1 MRTNRSSLNRPALMV
16 LALMLG
22 ACASPRENAIF
33 VTKTSLSV
41 FDAETVPAGVSVAYD
56 RVEGYAGPRFENGKV
71 FPVVGVI
78 ETEGQGI
85 FREIRQMYATGRA
98 AELLTAGG
106 TVNAGAT
113 EPQALAR
120 DGAAAPSTS
129 PPVLFFATSTVLGLK
144 LAFQASNYAPE
155 SLTLGY
161 KRKEA
166 SVIPVDQTR
175 HPSVFASLNTS
186 AGVAGTLA
194 SAGGS
199 PGATA
204 KFQLSQFFA
213 TGVAADQLAANRTVS
228 SDLQEKAKKA
238 FTPSPAQ

>member
-1 MRTNRSSLNRPALMV
+1 MKTNRRSVSGPALAV
-16 LALMLG
+16 LALTLG

-41 FDAETVPAGVSVAYD
+41 FDAETVPAGVSIAYD
-56 RVEGYAGPRFENGKV
+56 RVEGYAGPRFDNGKV

-85 FREIRQMYATGRA
+85 LREIRQMYATGRA
-98 AELLTAGG
+98 AELMTAG
-106 TVNAGAT
+106 T
-113 EPQALAR
+113 
-120 DGAAAPSTS
+120 AAPPAATVAAGPSPGS

-155 SLTLGY
+155 SFTFGY

-175 HPSVFASLNTS
+175 QPSVFASLNTS
-186 AGVAGTLA
+186 AGV
-194 SAGGS
+194 SAPAATTGS

-213 TGVAADQLAANRTVS
+213 TGTAAEQLAANRTVS
-228 SDLQEKAKKA
+228 AELEEKAKKA